1 MKISKV
7 EELSIKKIHEALL
20 KSETTS
26 VELTKY
32 HLERVE
38 KFQKVS
44 NAFTTITK
52 EFALKQAGEAD
63 KRIKS
68 GKSTLLTGIPF
79 SVKDVFSTTG
89 IRTTAG
95 SKILDNYTPVYTST
109 VIQKLFDAGAVMIA
123 KNNCDPFAFGA
134 SNENSGYGPVKNPWD
149 ESRVPGG
156 SSGGSAAAVA
166 ARVGYFS
173 IGSDTGGSI
182 RQPAGFTGISGL
194 KVTYGRN
201 SRYGL
206 LAMGSSLDT
215 PGILAKSAEDTSI
228 IEAFMAGHDENDG
241 TSSGSLPEDYYKNIE
256 KTNIK
261 NLKIGVAKEYF
272 IEGLDPQVEKATK
285 DAIQKFKELGAEIVE
300 ISLPY
305 TKYALAVYYV
315 IVPSEISSNMARY
328 DSLRFGQ
335 AKGEKYMERVVES
348 REEFLEPEVK
358 RRIML
363 GTYALSAGYYDAYY
377 KKAMKVRTLV
387 RKDFEKAFEKV
398 DLIIAP
404 TSPTLP
410 FKLGEKTGD
419 PLQMYLADVFTVP
432 ANIAGIPGL
441 SFPVGFAKPKD
452 GKHELPIGVQL
463 LGKQFDEEKI
473 ISAVHAY
480 QKVTDWHKQMPKLE
494 L

>member
-7 EELSIKKIHEALL
+7 EELSLKEVHEALM
-20 KSETTS
+20 SGGITS

-32 HLERVE
+32 HLDRAEN
-38 KFQKVS
+38 FQKES
-44 NAFTTITK
+44 NAFITITK
-52 EFALKQAGEAD
+52 EFALNQAEEAD
-63 KRIKS
+63 KRIKE
-68 GKSTLLTGIPF
+68 KKAELLTGIPF
-79 SVKDVFSTTG
+79 TVKDVFSTKD
-89 IRTTAG
+89 IKTTAS
-95 SKILDNYTPVYTST
+95 SKILDNYVPAYTAT
-109 VIQKLFDAGAVMIA
+109 VIQRLFNAGAVMIG
-123 KNNCDPFAFGA
+123 KTNCDPFAFGA

-149 ESRVPGG
+149 HTRVPGG
-156 SSGGSAAAVA
+156 SSGGSAASVA
-166 ARVGYFS
+166 QRVGYFS

-182 RQPAGFTGISGL
+182 RQPAGFSGISGL

-215 PGILAKSAEDTSI
+215 PGVLSKSAEDAAIVES
-228 IEAFMAGHDENDG
+228 FMAGEDKNDA
-241 TSSGSLPEDYYKNIE
+241 TSSDNKPEDYYKNLE
-256 KTNIK
+256 KSDIK
-261 NLKIGVAKEYF
+261 KLKIGVAKEYF
-272 IEGLDPQVEKATK
+272 IEGLDPQVEKATRS
-285 DAIQKFKELGAEIVE
+285 AIEEFKKLGAEIVD

-335 AKGEKYMERVVES
+335 TKGEKYMERVIES

-387 RKDFEKAFEKV
+387 RQDFEKAFEKV

-410 FKLGEKTGD
+410 FKLGEKTDD

-432 ANIAGIPGL
+432 ANIAGLPGL
-441 SFPVGFAKPKD
+441 SFPAGF
-452 GKHELPIGVQL
+452 GKEKGSNNELPIGVQVI
-463 LGKQFDEEKI
+463 GKQFEELKVL
-473 ISAVHAY
+473 SAVHAY
-480 QKVTDWHKQMPKLE
+480 QKATDWHKKSPNTKL
-494 L
+494 